1 MFLGHH
7 VGRAFT
13 RPGAWRPTLRRA
25 VRRAAAEMEAVG
37 TGPAVVRQVLERS
50 VLEHEACARYDRM
63 MLVTRERYSHQV
75 VAAIHGWVEEDR
87 SSLRRLGC

>member
-1 MFLGHH
+1 
-7 VGRAFT
+7 
-13 RPGAWRPTLRRA
+13 
-25 VRRAAAEMEAVG
+25 
-37 TGPAVVRQVLERS
+37 